1 MSIVRRC
8 INLPH
13 CSRPYSWHKCSGN
26 LYFGLKPVITT
37 IAPPGPEEAPSP
49 LFCSP
54 PVERSLREPEIRSWG
69 WVKNIFFRW
78 KPETLGQTVPNGG
91 RWRRP
96 SLPGCKSDY
105 LHSPLIWYVRYE
117 YFSWRKHW
125 HLVNAKLSHLRMAG
139 MFRLYSQFGLV
150 MAPDRYFWGSGSLP
164 KNYVQ
169 SLELDVI
176 ADLCTAQAGGGT
188 DHSRWRAGCPIS
200 RAASSTPKIKFVT
213 LSLYSK

>member
-1 MSIVRRC
+1 
-8 INLPH
+8 
-13 CSRPYSWHKCSGN
+13 
-26 LYFGLKPVITT
+26 
-37 IAPPGPEEAPSP
+37 
-49 LFCSP
+49 
-54 PVERSLREPEIRSWG
+54 
-69 WVKNIFFRW
+69 
-78 KPETLGQTVPNGG
+78 
-91 RWRRP
+91 
-96 SLPGCKSDY
+96 
-105 LHSPLIWYVRYE
+105 
-117 YFSWRKHW
+117 
-125 HLVNAKLSHLRMAG
+125 MAG

-213 LSLYSK
+213 LSLYSKTSQELRMLSRSLSDCKSLLLNVRIQISQFVSNCIN